1 MRKAPGDDGVNHQIL
16 KSCAHTLAEP
26 LCHIFNLSLK
36 TGVFPR
42 QWKTA
47 WIQPIYKNKG
57 ERSDPRNYR
66 PIALLPSVSK
76 VFEHFVHNKQ
86 LLAYSL
92 EAGVIPDA
100 QFGFLPRRST
110 VWQLLSVLEVHRTL
124 DEGGRIHACFL
135 DISKAFDRVD
145 HGLLLIKLSRIG
157 VKGVEH
163 DWFASYLNDRC
174 ISTCVDGAQ
183 SKAQPISSGVPQGSV
198 LSPLL
203 FVLFLSDLPSV
214 FRGSSALFADDTLA
228 YDRCTGTISSANPDG
243 SSSSSCCRLQSDLQN
258 VNHWSN
264 QTATTFNPSKS
275 AVMVFRG
282 KHKEKLSCDECDIL
296 LGDSPVPHCAEMKH
310 LGVTI
315 TQSLSWTPHVD
326 KLLQRASF
334 KVYILKRLAYCCN
347 SGNEFVAHLY
357 LTLVRPVLEYAV
369 PVWDACSHTDSLCL
383 ERAQLSIARAILR
396 ASRQSLSNRDVLT
409 ASRRW
414 PGGIV
419 STSFSCSGN

>member
-1 MRKAPGDDGVNHQIL
+1 M
-16 KSCAHTLAEP
+16 
-26 LCHIFNLSLK
+26 
-36 TGVFPR
+36 
-42 QWKTA
+42 
-47 WIQPIYKNKG
+47 
-57 ERSDPRNYR
+57 
-66 PIALLPSVSK
+66 
-76 VFEHFVHNKQ
+76 
-86 LLAYSL
+86 
-92 EAGVIPDA
+92 
-100 QFGFLPRRST
+100 
-110 VWQLLSVLEVHRTL
+110 
-124 DEGGRIHACFL
+124 
-135 DISKAFDRVD
+135 D
-145 HGLLLIKLSRIG
+145 HGLLLRKLSGIG

-198 LSPLL
+198 LGPLL

-228 YDRCTGTISSANPDG
+228 YDRCTGTISSTNPDC

-282 KHKEKLSCDECDIL
+282 KRKDKLSRDECDIL
-296 LGDSPVPHCAEMKH
+296 LGDSPVPHCAETKH

-326 KLLQRASF
+326 KLLQRVSY
-334 KVYILKRLAYCCN
+334 KVYILKRLAYRCN
-347 SGNEFVAHLY
+347 SGSEFVAHLY
-357 LTLVRPVLEYAV
+357 LTLVRPVLEYAG
-369 PVWDACSHTDSLCL
+369 PVWDACSRTDSLRL
-383 ERAQLSIARAILR
+383 ERAQLSIARLILR

-409 ASRRW
+409 RIGWPTLAWRRRRYKLFLFW
-414 PGGIV
+414 QLTKGQGPPPLAVPACV
-419 STSFSCSGN
+419 STRASQTLRKRTIEMPLCRSELRRRSFLPSCITLWNSLPLSITSCSSSSSFLSCLDSHFKSDIYCFGLWPSTKETPLH